1 MSYMEK
7 NAFWGNIVKFLTS
20 KPFLSGLGVSAA
32 ADQAMN
38 DLDWFTGDFLD
49 NPGGR
54 NGLSTRLFLGATNGI
69 IGSMLP
75 GAKPLEKGGLLSSIP
90 VKDLAMAGSMHSG
103 ELIDSYK
110 RSSKAQ
116 ADIAKALANQK
127 GGSGMWGPT
136 VAAILG
142 LGGLGIAGTA
152 LWKYLQKK
160 DPADTRAEITVPG
173 TKNDPYSTI
182 KVQVPMNAKDI
193 SDKLISGMT
202 RGVKKKLRSNIKA
215 NSKKIDPITKKKI
228 PYEEWVMKYGDEDDK
243 EELGYDTDDNTTTK
257 PVLNPYSDP
266 NTGIQ
271 VKTAGQVPPQQNQQG
286 PPKPPA
292 VRCRKPVQPTTP
304 PPAPQSNVAPGGNM
318 KANFASSKIMSI
330 LARKNARQS
339 GALLPN
345 QIKSA
350 GFYVDSLDLRDFTKS
365 ASAYDVSS
373 LQEVNSIMDKIYK
386 ENPSYWPYGLH
397 AAGHDSLY
405 IIRDKMTKAAAG
417 FVGWQED
424 HDKLGR
430 KIGSYTI
437 GILPEYRNNG
447 FAKEAVAKVLS
458 MKSGEVDEVRA
469 YVVPGNKPSEGL
481 ANSLGVPVFNGF

>member
-1 MSYMEK
+1 MEK
-7 NAFWGNIVKFLTS
+7 NAGWLDKIVKILSNRLVSGGLTS
-20 KPFLSGLGVSAA
+20 LV

-38 DLDWFTGDFLD
+38 DADIFTGEIA
-49 NPGGR
+49 NNIGGR
-54 NGLSTRLFLGATNGI
+54 NGLPVRLFIGATNGF

-75 GAKPLEKGGLLSSIP
+75 GTKPVQRGHLLTSIP
-90 VKDLAMAGSMHSG
+90 VKDLAFAGAIHSG

-110 RSSKAQ
+110 RNTKANE
-116 ADIAKALANQK
+116 DIAKALANQK

-339 GALLPN
+339 GALLPS
-345 QIKSA
+345 QTKTA
-350 GFYVDSLDLRDFTKS
+350 GFYVDFLDLKDFTKS